1 DRVYIEKAIVG
12 PRHIEV
18 QIMADRHGNVV
29 YVGDRECSVQRRHQK
44 VVEESPA
51 PNLKPETRRAMGEMA
66 CQAARAV
73 GYENVGTVECL
84 VDQDENYSYLEMNT
98 RLQVEHC
105 ATEEAFAVD
114 LVKAQLLVAV
124 G

>member
-1 DRVYIEKAIVG
+1 MEKAIIG

-18 QIMADRHGNVV
+18 QIMADRHGNCV

-66 CQAARAV
+66 VQAPSSA
-73 GYENVGTVECL
+73 L
-84 VDQDENYSYLEMNT
+84 WT
-98 RLQVEHC
+98 RMRISISSR
-105 ATEEAFAVD
+105 
-114 LVKAQLLVAV
+114 
-124 G
+124 